1 MPERIKRF
9 VKNLVSALGH
19 SLFEDGEM
27 SGIAILALASVVFF
41 WLAGL
46 ALYELIL
53 DPHVTTVASLN
64 SLSIDPPTLQT
75 VVETLA

>member
-1 MPERIKRF
+1 
-9 VKNLVSALGH
+9 
-19 SLFEDGEM
+19 M

-53 DPHVTTVASLN
+53 DPPVTTLASLN